1 MLKYSEEIH
10 FLLQDFVARSSFL
23 IIGDSRM
30 RQLFNAFADMTSR
43 SVIYEWTVSDVTS
56 DARSD
61 VVRRGVAYD
70 VDYLKLTNAEVERI
84 GDGGLQRS
92 FCAFESHN
100 ET

>member
-92 FCAFESHN
+92 FCAFESQN

>member
-1 MLKYSEEIH
+1 MLTYSEVIH

-43 SVIYEWTVSDVTS
+43 SVIFEWTVSDVTS

-61 VVRRGVAYD
+61 VVRRGIAYD